1 MNANDTLEQLR
12 KMLRY
17 IDHDIGVAAAL
28 RDEEMRET
36 AEWKREVLNSAI
48 ALIEK

>member
-1 MNANDTLEQLR
+1 
-12 KMLRY
+12 MLRY

-36 AEWKREVLNSAI
+36 AEWKRDVLTSAI